1 MKRSQFLHKTCPALV
16 MLALGLNL
24 LSVPAFSA
32 VAGDMACGRNCLAK
46 GQYQAAVKDF
56 EKVVQA
62 EPGNCEGH
70 FLLGQAYCK
79 LKNYVK
85 AREHLRTAIRVG
97 RGSANAQKANLA
109 LMALPKQLIAPK
121 TGAQTRMIASMLGL
135 GRSRGIGGEARPTII
150 DFYAT
155 WCQPC
160 KQLDQALSKVKSTYG
175 ERISFMRVDVDDPNN
190 QTIMDQYDVSPIPT
204 MVFLNPEG
212 EVVTYSIGYS
222 GETSIASGISKIL
235 AHDGIAA
242 GTGTKTAGTATVSN

>member
-1 MKRSQFLHKTCPALV
+1 MNRSQAKKSLV
-16 MLALGLNL
+16 LALGMAIG
-24 LSVPAFSA
+24 LSILAQPARSSIA
-32 VAGDMACGRNCLAK
+32 ADMSCGRNCMAR
-46 GQYQAAVKDF
+46 GQYQAAVKDL

-62 EPGNCEGH
+62 EPANCEGQL
-70 FLLGQAYCK
+70 LLGQAYCK

-85 AREHLRTAIRVG
+85 AREHLRAAIRVG

-109 LMALPKQLIAPK
+109 LMSLPKQLIAPK

-150 DFYAT
+150 DFYAN

-160 KQLDQALSKVKSTYG
+160 KQVDQALSKVQGTYG
-175 ERISFMRVDVDDPNN
+175 ERISLMRIDVDDPNN
-190 QTIMDQYDVSPIPT
+190 QMLMDQYDVSPIPT

-222 GETSIASGISKIL
+222 GEGSINTGISKIL
-235 AHDGIAA
+235 NGDDHV
-242 GTGTKTAGTATVSN
+242 KTAAKATITN